1 MILIPNPE
9 NIWHHDQ
16 LDFLPI
22 RQGWLKVQKSINMI
36 HQLNRIKRKKAH
48 HHLSWCKKFL
58 WQNSTISPYITHKK
72 TKTVNYLNIINP
84 IHERNTPNII
94 LKGERMK
101 VFLLKSRRGQ
111 RCTHSTRLLNKLLNL
126 LARAIRQEKEIKIIQ
141 NWKIIKI
148 IFFPR
153 KQGFNCTNHK
163 CWCCL
168 LTQSCLT
175 LSNPMDCSLPGSSVQ
190 GFPRQE
196 HWSVLPHPSLRDLP
210 DPGIEPV
217 SPVLASGFLTT
228 DHKGSP
234 QT

>member
-16 LDFLPI
+16 LDFIPI

-58 WQNSTISPYITHKK
+58 WQNSTISPYITRKK
-72 TKTVNYLNIINP
+72 TKTVNYLHIINP

-101 VFLLKSRRGQ
+101 AFILKSRGQ
-111 RCTHSTRLLNKLLNL
+111 RCTHSTRLFNKLLNL

-141 NWKIIKI
+141 NWKMIKI

-168 LTQSCLT
+168 LSHVWL
-175 LSNPMDCSLPGSSVQ
+175 
-190 GFPRQE
+190 
-196 HWSVLPHPSLRDLP
+196 
-210 DPGIEPV
+210 
-217 SPVLASGFLTT
+217 FLTPWT
-228 DHKGSP
+228 VACQDPLSRDFPGKNTAVCCHILL
-234 QT
+234 